1 LEDKKIDWAEIE
13 ADYVS
18 GSMSYATLAQQ
29 YGLAKKTVER
39 HAGEHGWF
47 KKRQKHR
54 EKLSASLAKA
64 EARKQVKRRGRYRAV
79 EDKLLDMLE
88 QAVDELDLVIKTK
101 VTKLKT
107 VKYEN
112 EKRPGKPTEEVT
124 VEEQEHDAVKV
135 MIDRSGL
142 AAVTNALEKL
152 KAAQG
157 LRSELDEE
165 EQRARIAA
173 LNAKVAESEREQESK
188 DVEIAV
194 AFDDGTGDFSL

>member
-1 LEDKKIDWAEIE
+1 MDEKKIDWAELE

-18 GSMSYATLAQQ
+18 GSMSYAELAQKH
-29 YGLAKKTVER
+29 GLAKKSVER
-39 HAGEHGWF
+39 RGVACKWF
-47 KKRQKHR
+47 SKRQKHR

-64 EARKQVKRRGRYRAV
+64 EARKQVKRRGRYRAI
-79 EDKLLDMLE
+79 EDKLLDKLE

-101 VTKLKT
+101 VTKTKT

-112 EKRPGKPTEEVT
+112 AKRPDKPTEEVT
-124 VEEQEHDAVKV
+124 VEEQEHDTVKV

-173 LNAKVAESEREQESK
+173 LNAKVAESER
-188 DVEIAV
+188 
-194 AFDDGTGDFSL
+194 DDGNSEIVVTFDGDMGEFAG